1 MKHGAPLNSSG
12 MDSEASRSGI
22 IRQIFTTPWLC
33 IALILSGLFMVGMMA
48 LAVHSEKGFLAMW
61 EKQHELARLESGTE
75 EVKAVNTKLRQEIWR
90 LLHDLEYIE
99 KIAREELRL
108 VRPGEVVFEF
118 ADDPR

>member
-1 MKHGAPLNSSG
+1 MMRGAPMNSPG
-12 MDSEASRSGI
+12 MDSEASRSGV

-33 IALILSGLFMVGMMA
+33 IALILSGLFIVGMMA

-61 EKQHELARLESGTE
+61 EKQHELARLESGTAD
-75 EVKAVNTKLRQEIWR
+75 VRAVNDKLRQEIWR
-90 LLHDLEYIE
+90 LLNDLEYIE